1 MRKQL
6 LLLLLAC
13 CVLFSTLSGCS
24 SKKEEEDVT
33 PDEKE
38 EETVPDKD
46 DKEPEEKEEEKP
58 EEDTKDRIREKIEQ
72 MSVEEK
78 LAQMMI
84 VALRS
89 DAQNTYLATEINDD
103 YYELLKKYGFGGV
116 ILFGGNMESIE
127 QTVTLIYDA
136 QSAAKESG
144 AQIPMFVCVDQEGGM
159 VNRVSFGL
167 TGCGNMAL
175 AATGDPA
182 LTKEM
187 ARMLGDEIYA
197 LGFNMDFA
205 PDADV
210 NSNPA
215 NPIIGVRSF
224 SDDPDIVAKHVTAFI
239 KGLKEASISGALKH
253 FPGHGNVGEDSHTR
267 LPLSEYTLEELRT
280 CELIPFEEG
289 IRAGADMIMT
299 AHIQFPKIETET
311 YISKKDGK
319 EVTLPATLSH
329 TIVTD
334 LLRKEMGYDGVIVTD
349 AMDMDA
355 IAAHFDP
362 IDAAV
367 LAINS
372 GVDIL
377 LCPVN
382 LYKENSVNTFPIMEE
397 YMEHLTLR
405 VKDGEIGEEELDDSV
420 YRILKLK
427 EEKGILDAEEVS
439 LSDRIATAKEA
450 VGTAENYR
458 RQWEITLKAMTLLK
472 NDNGAL
478 PLDPAKDTLILI
490 PSDYRK
496 PAVDY
501 ALSRMEKEGIR
512 LSGDVTILAFNRM
525 ESTDRELRNALD
537 NAEQVVLLSQSV
549 YRSEVLTAALNTA
562 NSARK
567 TTVLLSLNLPY
578 DAALYHEADAIVCAY
593 QPYGSAYD
601 EEGNGPFN
609 LNVATALYSIYQKE
623 APKGTLPVNVPE
635 VAESHGEVEYF
646 KEILYPRGSH
656 VTDWG
661 E

>member
-1 MRKQL
+1 MKKQL
-6 LLLLLAC
+6 LLLLLVCA
-13 CVLFSTLSGCS
+13 VLFSALSGCS
-24 SKKEEEDVT
+24 KKEEEEDVT
-33 PDEKE
+33 PEDK

-58 EEDTKDRIREKIEQ
+58 EEDTKDGIREKIEQ

-89 DAQNTYLATEINDD
+89 DAQNTYLATEMNDD

-127 QTVTLIYDA
+127 QTVTLINDV

-144 AQIPMFVCVDQEGGM
+144 AGIPMFLCVDQEGGM

-175 AATGDPA
+175 AAAGDPA

-187 ARMLGDEIYA
+187 AKMLGNEIYA

-224 SDDPDIVAKHVTAFI
+224 SDDPSVVAKHVTAFVR
-239 KGLKEASISGALKH
+239 GLKEAKISGALKH
-253 FPGHGNVGEDSHTR
+253 FPGHGNVGEDSHTH

-319 EVTLPATLSH
+319 EVTLPATLSY
-329 TIVTD
+329 TIITD
-334 LLRKEMGYDGVIVTD
+334 LLRKEMGYDGVIITD

-355 IAAHFDP
+355 IASHFDP

-382 LYKENSVNTFPIMEE
+382 LYKGGSINTFPVMEE
-397 YMEHLTLR
+397 YMAQLSLKAQEGII
-405 VKDGEIGEEELDDSV
+405 KEEELDDSV

-427 EEKGILDAEEVS
+427 EEKGILDEADTS
-439 LSDRIATAKEA
+439 LDERIAIAKKA
-450 VGTAENYR
+450 VGTAENCR

-490 PSDYRK
+490 PSEYRK

-501 ALSRMEKEGIR
+501 ALARLKKEGIR
-512 LSGDVTILAFNRM
+512 MGGTIEILSCNRM
-525 ESTDRELRNALD
+525 ESSDRELRNALEE
-537 NAEQVVLLSQSV
+537 AEQVVLLSQSAS
-549 YRSEVLTAALNTA
+549 RSEVLTAALNTA
-562 NSARK
+562 KSSGK
-567 TTVLLSLNLPY
+567 STVLLSLNLPY
-578 DAALYHEADAIVCAY
+578 DSALYKEADAIVCAY

-609 LNVATALYSIYQKE
+609 LNVATAFYSLYQSA
-623 APKGTLPVNVPE
+623 APQGSLPVNIPE
-635 VAESHGEVEYF
+635 AKERYGEVEYL
-646 KEILYPRGSH
+646 KEILYPRGYSTA
-656 VTDWG
+656 VWK